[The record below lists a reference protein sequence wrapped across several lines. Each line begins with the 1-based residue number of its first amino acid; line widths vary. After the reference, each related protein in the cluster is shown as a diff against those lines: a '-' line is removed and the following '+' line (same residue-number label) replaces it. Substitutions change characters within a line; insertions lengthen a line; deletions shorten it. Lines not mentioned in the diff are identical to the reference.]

1 MSWGGGWGNHAPN
14 TAREVA
20 KAFYEGRKRKRGNCE
35 TDGNTYWL
43 EGHAIARRVK
53 AEDVLEHIAQNISC
67 GQKRP
72 LLEFTFAGWP
82 TKMTAR
88 HLTALGI
95 NAESYG
101 IKEPRIY
108 LDGKPCEPSVW
119 YSKED
124 IKNLPPKAPVLKP
137 KPRES
142 GFVNLTLPLFA

>member
-1 MSWGGGWGNHAPN
+1 MGWGGGWGNHVPN

-20 KAFYEGRKRKRGNCE
+20 KAFYEGRKRKRSNCE
-35 TDGNTYWL
+35 TDGTTYWL

-53 AEDVLEHIAQNISC
+53 AEDVLEHIAENISR

-88 HLTALGI
+88 HLTALGV

-124 IKNLPPKAPVLKP
+124 IKNLPPTPPPKP
-137 KPRES
+137 KVFREPN
-142 GFVNLTLPLFA
+142 FVNLTLPLFA